1 MMKKKIFLISHG
13 KLAEGM
19 ANALEMLVGD
29 IGDLTTYGLM
39 PGQAPEEIA
48 NAIEEQIK
56 LCPDDRIFIVADLL
70 CGSVSNA
77 ATRLARYP
85 NVKIFNGM
93 NLAFVTSLSFA
104 EADVTDE
111 ELESMLAEARNG
123 LSMVRPEE
131 WETTGEDD
139 IL

>member
-77 ATRLARYP
+77 AA
-85 NVKIFNGM
+85 
-93 NLAFVTSLSFA
+93 
-104 EADVTDE
+104 
-111 ELESMLAEARNG
+111 
-123 LSMVRPEE
+123 
-131 WETTGEDD
+131 
-139 IL
+139 